1 MISNSLLGII
11 IPRRE
16 PMEIKLNEP
25 WITSKVRCQNGY
37 AYIDK
42 PFWNAEKQQAD
53 HKREYIGKYDGKNF
67 TPNKTFHRLKAEYE
81 ESIRRSKPGPVPT
94 DTCLRQFFGAT
105 YLLDQI
111 CDKTGIA
118 ADLGKCFGSLAP
130 QILSIAYYLIIEEGL
145 PLYRFRRWA
154 NTHRHPYGKD
164 IPSQRS
170 SELFGLIL
178 EDPKMKYLK
187 YQAKRHSGK
196 EYLAFDTT
204 SISSYST
211 LIKQAKYGKNKEG
224 DSLPQINLAL
234 LYGEESMLPVYY
246 RKLAGNITDVK
257 TIENLVKDVDFL
269 NLEKLK
275 LVLDRGF
282 YSEKNIN
289 DLMKH
294 HHKFLIG
301 MKLSLKFVN
310 KRLDDIR
317 DNFVT
322 RFNYNSELKLYIM
335 TLTEVWD
342 YSEERTRSGEIIHD
356 KRRVYLHFYYN
367 DQKATDDKIRF
378 NAMLDRL
385 ENNLINGS
393 PLPEDEH
400 LYQKYF
406 SIHETPVRGKTYS
419 FKEDA
424 IRKAERNYGYF
435 ILMSNGIKDPVEAL
449 KIYRLKDLIE
459 KSFGNLKERLSMRRM
474 SVASEENFEGKLFVQ
489 FISLQL
495 MSYIKK
501 QMDENGLF
509 KDYTMQS
516 LLDELDTIE
525 YYQQPGKAHHL
536 SEITE
541 KQRKLYELMQVPA
554 PS

>member
-1 MISNSLLGII
+1 MS
-11 IPRRE
+11 
-16 PMEIKLNEP
+16 
-25 WITSKVRCQNGY
+25 Y
-37 AYIDK
+37 
-42 PFWNAEKQQAD
+42 F
-53 HKREYIGKYDGKNF
+53 
-67 TPNKTFHRLKAEYE
+67 
-81 ESIRRSKPGPVPT
+81 
-94 DTCLRQFFGAT
+94 
-105 YLLDQI
+105 
-111 CDKTGIA
+111 
-118 ADLGKCFGSLAP
+118 
-130 QILSIAYYLIIEEGL
+130 
-145 PLYRFRRWA
+145 
-154 NTHRHPYGKD
+154 
-164 IPSQRS
+164 
-170 SELFGLIL
+170 
-178 EDPKMKYLK
+178 K
-187 YQAKRHSGK
+187 YQAKRHLSK

-257 TIENLVKDVDFL
+257 TIENLIKDVDFL
-269 NLEKLK
+269 KLEKLK
-275 LVLDRGF
+275 LVMDRGF
-282 YSEKNIN
+282 YSAKNIN
-289 DLMKH
+289 DLMRH

-301 MKLSLKFVN
+301 VKLSLKLVST
-310 KRLDDIR
+310 RLDEIR
-317 DNFVT
+317 DDFVT

-335 TLTEVWD
+335 SFTEEWD
-342 YSEERTRSGEIIHD
+342 YTEEKPRTGEIIND

-367 DQKATDDKIRF
+367 DQKATDDKNRF

-385 ENNLINGS
+385 EYNLVNGT
-393 PLPEDEH
+393 PDPEDER

-406 SIHETPVRGKTYS
+406 TIHETPVRGKTYS

-435 ILMSNGIKDPVEAL
+435 ALMSNGIKDPVEAL
-449 KIYRLKDLIE
+449 RIYRLKDLIE

-474 SVASEENFEGKLFVQ
+474 SVSSEENFEGKLFVQ
-489 FISLQL
+489 FVALQL
-495 MSYIKK
+495 MSYIKR

-509 KDYTMQS
+509 NDYSIQT

-541 KQRKLYELMQVPA
+541 KQRKIYEFMQVPA
-554 PS
+554 PR

>member
-1 MISNSLLGII
+1 M
-11 IPRRE
+11 R
-16 PMEIKLNEP
+16 LNIDEP

-37 AYIDK
+37 VYIDK
-42 PFWNAEKQQAD
+42 GFWNTEKQQSD
-53 HKREYIGKYDGKNF
+53 HKREYIGKYDGQTF
-67 TPNKTFHRLKAEYE
+67 TPNKTFHRLKAEYQQ
-81 ESIRRSKPGPVPT
+81 SLTPAKTGPVPT
-94 DTCLRQFFGAT
+94 EKCLRQFYGAT

-111 CDKTGIA
+111 CANTGIA
-118 ADLGKCFGSLAP
+118 ADLGKCFGSLAG
-130 QILSIAYYLIIEEGL
+130 QVLSIAYYLVIEEGQ
-145 PLYRFRRWA
+145 PMYRFHKWGT
-154 NTHRHPYGKD
+154 THRHPFVKD

-170 SELFGLIL
+170 SELFGLIT
-178 EDPKMKYLK
+178 EEAKMDYFRR
-187 YQAKRHSGK
+187 QAKRHGVN

-204 SISSYST
+204 SISSYSQ

-257 TIENLVKDVDFL
+257 TIENLLKDVDFL
-269 NLEKLK
+269 KLDKIK
-275 LVLDRGF
+275 LVMDRGF

-301 MKLSLKFVN
+301 AKTSLKLVSN
-310 KRLDDIR
+310 RLDKIR
-317 DNFVT
+317 DDFVT
-322 RFNYNSELKLYIM
+322 RLNYNSELKLYIM
-335 TLTEVWD
+335 SFMEEWD
-342 YSEERTRSGEIIHD
+342 YTEEKHRSGEVITD

-367 DQKATDDKIRF
+367 DQKATDDKARF

-385 ENNLINGS
+385 ENNLVNGI
-393 PLPEDEH
+393 PDPADEK

-406 SIHETPVRGKTYS
+406 VIKETPVRGKTYC

-424 IRKAERNYGYF
+424 IRKAEKHYGYF
-435 ILMSNGIKDPVEAL
+435 VLMTNGIKDPVEAIR
-449 KIYRLKDLIE
+449 IYRLKDLIE

-489 FISLQL
+489 FIALQL

-501 QMDENGLF
+501 QMDKNKLF
-509 KDYTMQS
+509 SDYTLQS
-516 LLDELDTIE
+516 LLDEIDIIE

-536 SEITE
+536 SEITG
-541 KQRKLYELMQVPA
+541 KQRRIYEFMDVLS

>member
-1 MISNSLLGII
+1 
-11 IPRRE
+11 
-16 PMEIKLNEP
+16 MEIKLNEP
-25 WITSKVRCQNGY
+25 WITGKVRCQNGY
-37 AYIDK
+37 AYIDNA
-42 PFWNAEKQQAD
+42 FWNTEKQQSD
-53 HKREYIGKYDGKNF
+53 HKREYIGKYDGTTF
-67 TPNKTFHRLKAEYE
+67 TPNKNYHRLKSEYE
-81 ESIRRSKPGPVPT
+81 TSLAKSKKGPVPT
-94 DTCLRQFFGAT
+94 EICLRQFYGAT
-105 YLLDQI
+105 YLLDRI
-111 CDKTGIA
+111 CDKTGVA
-118 ADLGKCFGSLAP
+118 ADLGKCFGSLAS

-145 PLYRFRRWA
+145 PLYRFHRWGT
-154 NTHRHPYGKD
+154 THRHPHGKD

-170 SELFGLIL
+170 SELFRLIT
-178 EDPKMKYLK
+178 EDAKMAYFKH
-187 YQAKRHSGK
+187 QAKRHSCK

-269 NLEKLK
+269 KLDKLK
-275 LVLDRGF
+275 LVMDRGF

-301 MKLSLKFVN
+301 VKMSLKFVS
-310 KRLDDIR
+310 RILDRER
-317 DNFVT
+317 DDFVT
-322 RFNYNSELKLYIM
+322 RFNYNSELKLYIKSF
-335 TLTEVWD
+335 TEEWD
-342 YSEERTRSGEIIHD
+342 YTEKKSRSGETVNG
-356 KRRVYLHFYYN
+356 KRRIYLHVYYN
-367 DQKATDDKIRF
+367 DQKATDDKNRF
-378 NAMLDRL
+378 NTMLDRL
-385 ENNLINGS
+385 EYNLINGTTD
-393 PLPEDEH
+393 PEDER

-406 SIHETPVRGKTYS
+406 TIHETPVRGKTYS

-424 IRKAERNYGYF
+424 IRKAEKNYGYF
-435 ILMSNGIKDPVEAL
+435 VLMSNGIKDPVEAL
-449 KIYRLKDLIE
+449 RLYRLKDLIE
-459 KSFGNLKERLSMRRM
+459 KSFGNLKDRLSMRRM

-489 FISLQL
+489 FVALQL
-495 MSYIKK
+495 VSYIKK
-501 QMDENGLF
+501 HMDDKGLF

-525 YYQQPGKAHHL
+525 YYQQPGKAHRL
-536 SEITE
+536 SEITD
-541 KQRKLYELMQVPA
+541 KQRKLYELMDVPV

>member
-1 MISNSLLGII
+1 
-11 IPRRE
+11 
-16 PMEIKLNEP
+16 MEIKLNEP
-25 WITSKVRCQNGY
+25 WINGPVRCQNGY
-37 AYIDK
+37 AYIDH
-42 PFWNAEKQQAD
+42 PFWNPDKQQAD
-53 HKREYIGKYDGKNF
+53 HKREYIGKYDGTSF

-81 ESIRRSKPGPVPT
+81 NSLTQPKTGPVPT
-94 DTCLRQFFGAT
+94 DICLRQFYGAT

-111 CDKTGIA
+111 SEKTGIA

-130 QILSIAYYLIIEEGL
+130 QILSIAYYLVLEEGM

-178 EDPKMKYLK
+178 EDPKMSYLR
-187 YQAKRHSGK
+187 YQAKRHSCK

-211 LIKQAKYGKNKEG
+211 LIKQAKYGKNKDG
-224 DSLPQINLAL
+224 DPLPQINLAL

-269 NLEKLK
+269 QLEKLK
-275 LVLDRGF
+275 LVMDRGF

-301 MKLSLKFVN
+301 VKLSLKLVKN
-310 KRLDDIR
+310 RLDSVR
-317 DNFVT
+317 DDFVT
-322 RFNYNSELKLYIM
+322 RINYNSEMKLYIM
-335 TLTEVWD
+335 SFTDEWD
-342 YSEERTRSGEIIHD
+342 YTEDKPRSGETIND
-356 KRRVYLHFYYN
+356 KRRIYLHIYYN
-367 DQKATDDKIRF
+367 DQKATDDKVRF

-385 ENNLINGS
+385 ENDLKNGTRD
-393 PLPEDEH
+393 PENER

-406 SIHETPVRGKTYS
+406 KIHETPVRGISYT
-419 FKEDA
+419 FNEDA
-424 IRKAERNYGYF
+424 IRKAEKNYGYF
-435 ILMSNGIKDPVEAL
+435 ALMSNGIKDPAEAL
-449 KIYRLKDLIE
+449 RIYRLKDLIE

-489 FISLQL
+489 FVALQ
-495 MSYIKK
+495 MVSYIKK

-536 SEITE
+536 SEITA
-541 KQRKLYELMQVPA
+541 KQSKLYELMQVPV
-554 PS
+554 PR